1 MMIMPAL
8 RKYPQELRD
17 RAVRLVYEARKED
30 PELSLNAAVVRVGQ
44 RTGVKAD
51 TLRGWSKQASID
63 AGERPGVTSSDAVRI
78 KALEAEVKELKRA
91 NEIWNSA
98 PNPQTE
104 GHQLHHLQGLDR
116 RWRPDLLVRLSYS
129 SFLSAR
135 PTAKKV
141 GAQCPMKMPHRS
153 DCALSWVFVF
163 LDTAHARAESP
174 IEANPSV

>member
-78 KALEAEVKELKRA
+78 KALEAEVKELKRVPR
-91 NEIWNSA
+91 SSRGSS
-98 PNPQTE
+98 TRDFR
-104 GHQLHHLQGLDR
+104 G
-116 RWRPDLLVRLSYS
+116 DLV
-129 SFLSAR
+129 
-135 PTAKKV
+135 
-141 GAQCPMKMPHRS
+141 HR
-153 DCALSWVFVF
+153 
-163 LDTAHARAESP
+163 
-174 IEANPSV
+174 